1 MKNILKE
8 VGGNIMSI
16 LLFDPTSTSG
26 PDGYINYKMSGGGS
40 GGSGG
45 NSGGGCG
52 IWLWIIIILFV
63 LEIIGKL
70 S

>member
-1 MKNILKE
+1 MGVIY
-8 VGGNIMSI
+8 
-16 LLFDPTSTSG
+16 FDPTSTSG
-26 PDGYINYKMSGGGS
+26 PDGYINYKMSGGS

-63 LEIIGKL
+63 LELIGKL

>member
-1 MKNILKE
+1 MNIAY
-8 VGGNIMSI
+8 
-16 LLFDPTSTSG
+16 FDPTSRSG
-26 PDGYINYKMSGGGS
+26 PDGYINYKMSGGDS

-45 NSGGGCG
+45 GPGCG
-52 IWLWIIIILFV
+52 IWLWIFIILAV

>member
-1 MKNILKE
+1 MGVIYFN
-8 VGGNIMSI
+8 
-16 LLFDPTSTSG
+16 PTSTSG
-26 PDGYINYKMSGGGS
+26 PDGYINYKMSGGS

-52 IWLWIIIILFV
+52 IWLWMIIILFV
-63 LEIIGKL
+63 LELIGKL

>member
-1 MKNILKE
+1 MS
-8 VGGNIMSI
+8 SI
-16 LLFDPTSTSG
+16 LRFDPTSTSG
-26 PDGYINYKMSGGGS
+26 PDGYINYKLSGGGS

-45 NSGGGCG
+45 GGRTSGCG

-63 LEIIGKL
+63 LELIGKL

>member
-1 MKNILKE
+1 MG
-8 VGGNIMSI
+8 VSY
-16 LLFDPTSTSG
+16 FDPTSTSG

-45 NSGGGCG
+45 GPGCG
-52 IWLWIIIILFV
+52 IWVWIIIILFV
-63 LEIIGKL
+63 LELIGKL

>member
-1 MKNILKE
+1 MGVIYFN
-8 VGGNIMSI
+8 
-16 LLFDPTSTSG
+16 PTSTSG
-26 PDGYINYKMSGGGS
+26 PDGYINYKMSGGS

-63 LEIIGKL
+63 LELIGKL